1 MLALLMA
8 AMMSLPLYPLNPVEE
23 DTLATINAHLS
34 MGFRAPTD
42 VVSAGP
48 EVSAKYELL
57 VMHPVVMRTSVDY
70 GYGELSS
77 KQYPRGPLHSASVA
91 LEGFYYRGTDELTGY
106 IGAGVLFSY
115 YSFSPN
121 SYASDSLRSNF
132 GIRDVS
138 IGSAP
143 GFRIT
148 LGLRYESVYAM
159 EFTVTEVRSNMKY
172 VREAAASVVGEREQ
186 EIRLSDIRLTFG
198 YLFTIRDW

>member
-23 DTLATINAHLS
+23 DTLATINAHIS

-48 EVSAKYELL
+48 ELSAKYELL

-70 GYGELSS
+70 KYGELTS
-77 KQYPRGPLHSASVA
+77 KQYPRGPLHAVSVA
-91 LEGFYYRGTDELTGY
+91 LEAFYYRGTDELTGY
-106 IGAGVLFSY
+106 VGAGALFSY
-115 YSFSPN
+115 FAFDPN

-132 GIRDVS
+132 AIREVD
-138 IGSAP
+138 IGAAP

-159 EFTVTEVRSNMKY
+159 EFTITEMRSNMRY
-172 VREAAASVVGEREQ
+172 IREAAASVIGEREQ
-186 EIRLSDIRLTFG
+186 EIRMSDIRLTFG
-198 YLFTIRDW
+198 YLFTLRDW